1 MLEKD
6 HPSYY
11 EEKRLEKPKKMQ
23 DTKAGEKSMYNSNLP
38 AYLHMGGSIIYWSRS
53 VRRETGL
60 DLFGVKR
67 ENGHRKVKLHLLNM
81 LVTYT
86 NGDVGTIR
94 YESLEA
100 RRED

>member
-1 MLEKD
+1 M
-6 HPSYY
+6 
-11 EEKRLEKPKKMQ
+11 
-23 DTKAGEKSMYNSNLP
+23 
-38 AYLHMGGSIIYWSRS
+38 
-53 VRRETGL
+53 
-60 DLFGVKR
+60 KR